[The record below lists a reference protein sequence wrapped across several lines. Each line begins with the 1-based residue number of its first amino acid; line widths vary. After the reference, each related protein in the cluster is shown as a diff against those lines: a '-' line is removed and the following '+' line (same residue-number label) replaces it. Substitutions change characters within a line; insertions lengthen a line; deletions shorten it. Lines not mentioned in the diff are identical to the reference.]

1 MFHSPRGS
9 LSLLAASLF
18 VIACADGSQGLAP
31 ATARAPSAVAADGNA
46 SDRYLVLFDSEQVPA
61 DFAAGIERSGGR
73 VERSLDEI
81 GVATVAGLSAE
92 QVEALRTDDRV
103 ESVEAMLPPEMEA
116 STAVGDDAEAP
127 GFANDALP
135 RDAGSGTSPT
145 LATLYDHQWNL
156 RAVHADD
163 AWAAGYLGWDK
174 ARVAIMDAGIDYL
187 NPELAG
193 LVDMESSASFSDDD
207 AETKAQYPDRE
218 VWTDRFWH
226 GTADASLVASAG
238 DQLAGVNQT
247 VTLIAVKIVNARGLI
262 VGDALAGVYW
272 AVKQRA
278 DVMSFAGGIS
288 LDTVAFPAL
297 YQSYV
302 RVFQYA
308 WRKGVVTVVPGGDNS
323 ANLDNARLRG
333 RRFIPCDMEHVMC
346 VSLTAPLTDDPVD
359 PDHVLPTNSFGSI
372 ITVAAPGGNAKFLN
386 SRIWLTCTTSPA
398 PTLPTPAQCRK
409 DQPEYSGVV
418 RGAGTSWSSAT
429 VAGLAAMLV
438 TKYGHNHPDLI
449 RQRIIETA
457 DDFGAPGWD
466 PNYGWGRINVARA
479 LDVPI
484 RRGRDAATA
493 QR

>member
-1 MFHSPRGS
+1 MHTPARVS
-9 LSLLAASLF
+9 LSALVVSLIS
-18 VIACADGSQGLAP
+18 VACADGSRSLAP
-31 ATARAPSAVAADGNA
+31 AADRRPAAEVSADTDGG
-46 SDRYLVLFDSEQVPA
+46 RYLVLFRAEEVPPGFA
-61 DFAAGIERSGGR
+61 DDVARLGGR
-73 VERSLDEI
+73 LTRSLDEI
-81 GVATVAGLSAE
+81 GVATIEGLDADRL
-92 QVEALRTDDRV
+92 ADLRADDRI
-103 ESVEAMLPPEMEA
+103 ESVEAVATAEQDISMDADDPGPPDGA
-116 STAVGDDAEAP
+116 G
-127 GFANDALP
+127 DALP

-145 LATLYDHQWNL
+145 LATLYAHQWNL

-174 ARVAIMDAGIDYL
+174 ARVAIMDSGIDYL

-238 DQLAGVNQT
+238 RQLAGVNQQ
-247 VTLIAVKIVNARGLI
+247 VTLIAVKVVNARG
-262 VGDALAGVYW
+262 VLAGDGLAGIYW

-288 LDTVAFPAL
+288 VDTVASNTL
-297 YQSYV
+297 YHAYV
-302 RVFQYA
+302 RAFEYA
-308 WRKGVVTVVPGGDNS
+308 WRKGVVSVTPGGDGGGNH
-323 ANLDNARLRG
+323 DVARQRG
-333 RRFIPCDMEHVMC
+333 RLGIPCAAPHVIC

-359 PDHVLPTNSFGSI
+359 PDHVLPTNGFGSD
-372 ITVAAPGGNAKFLN
+372 ITVAAPGGNAAFVN
-386 SRIWLTCTTSPA
+386 SRIWLTCTTSPGPA
-398 PTLPTPAQCRK
+398 LPTPPQCRPG
-409 DQPEYSGVV
+409 QPAYSGIV

-449 RQRIIETA
+449 RQRIIESA
-457 DDFGAPGWD
+457 DDLGAPGQD
-466 PNYGWGRINVARA
+466 PYYGWGRVNVARA

-484 RRGRDAATA
+484 RRGRDGEAG

>member
-1 MFHSPRGS
+1 MSV
-9 LSLLAASLF
+9 LAASLLA
-18 VIACADGSQGLAP
+18 IACADGSRTLAP
-31 ATARAPSAVAADGNA
+31 AADRTASVDLAGDG
-46 SDRYLVLFDSEQVPA
+46 DGRYLVLFRAPSVPA
-61 DFAAGIERSGGR
+61 DFVANVEGAGGR
-73 VERSLDEI
+73 VEHSLDEI
-81 GVATVAGLSAE
+81 GVATVAGLNAE
-92 QVEALRTDDRV
+92 RVQALRGDGRV
-103 ESVEAMLPPEMEA
+103 ESVEAIAPAEMELA
-116 STAVGDDAEAP
+116 ADFADDGDPTNAAADAR
-127 GFANDALP
+127 P
-135 RDAGSGTSPT
+135 RDAGTGTSPT

-174 ARVAIMDAGIDYL
+174 ARVAIMDTGIDYL

-193 LVDMESSASFSDDD
+193 LVDMQSSASFSDDD
-207 AETKAQYPDRE
+207 AETKSQYPDRE

-238 DQLAGVNQT
+238 HQLAGVNQT
-247 VTLIAVKIVNARGLI
+247 VTLIAVKIVNARGVV

-297 YQSYV
+297 YQAYI
-302 RVFQYA
+302 RAFDYA
-308 WRKGVVTVVPGGDNS
+308 WRKGVVSVVPAGDNS
-323 ANLDNARLRG
+323 ANLDNGRLRG
-333 RRFIPCDMEHVMC
+333 RRGIPCDLEHVIC
-346 VSLTAPLTDDPVD
+346 VALTAPLTDVPVD
-359 PDHVLPTNSFGSI
+359 PDHVLPTNNFGSA
-372 ITVAAPGGNAKFLN
+372 ITVAAPGGNAKFTN

-398 PTLPTPAQCRK
+398 PTLPTPPQCRT
-409 DQPEYSGVV
+409 DQPEYSGIV

-449 RQRIIETA
+449 RQRIIDSA

-466 PNYGWGRINVARA
+466 PSYGWGRVNVARA

-484 RRGRDAATA
+484 RRGRNDTDG